1 MLGIVLRHM
10 PTVEAR
16 TKEMLN
22 RDKYLTWQDINF
34 EIISLFWS
42 KKVFITYLANHD
54 LCGFSNVSQRILWYS
69 ASLPWHG
76 GATISF
82 EMPKWRNLSKIL
94 DNLGFLLELV
104 LLCLRLHKFLLR
116 RELLLAAEFHPDL
129 VNLNLNQ
136 IIYNENGVMLLSFIQ
151 RYLNLTTFPPASIP
165 DPHQS
170 PWHTIPDANFNQIA
184 WFNRHAERTDLWVK
198 LTYNVWIEFM
208 YRSILFVG
216 WIESRRIILF
226 VDCIDGQKQTS
237 IMWRR
242 SVR

>member
-10 PTVEAR
+10 PTVDAR

-34 EIISLFWS
+34 EIILLFWS
-42 KKVFITYLANHD
+42 KKVFSTYLANHD

-94 DNLGFLLELV
+94 DNLSLLLKLV
-104 LLCLRLHKFLLR
+104 FLCLGLHKFLLR

-129 VNLNLNQ
+129 VNLNFNQ
-136 IIYNENGVMLLSFIQ
+136 IIYNENGVMLLSV
-151 RYLNLTTFPPASIP
+151 REGVKKKSTFFRKKS
-165 DPHQS
+165 
-170 PWHTIPDANFNQIA
+170 
-184 WFNRHAERTDLWVK
+184 
-198 LTYNVWIEFM
+198 
-208 YRSILFVG
+208 
-216 WIESRRIILF
+216 
-226 VDCIDGQKQTS
+226 
-237 IMWRR
+237 
-242 SVR
+242 